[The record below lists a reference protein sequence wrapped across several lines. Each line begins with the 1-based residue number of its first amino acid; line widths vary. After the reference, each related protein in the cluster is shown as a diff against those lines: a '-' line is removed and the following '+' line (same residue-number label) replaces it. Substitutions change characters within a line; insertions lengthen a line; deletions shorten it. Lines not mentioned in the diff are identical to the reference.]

1 MEQAKSYVVELLS
14 KQDQSQVNVEEAS
27 VHSDHL
33 KMVLTFCKHL
43 CTAATRIPLCEV
55 GLIL

>member
-33 KMVLTFCKHL
+33 KTVLTFCEDL
-43 CTAATRIPLCEV
+43 CTAAKRIHLCEV